1 MGTLRTELPQEANDN
16 RGDMITFVLWRSLRP
31 PFLLLTPICVALGL
45 TAAPHF
51 ADGTIAALILL
62 GALTAHAAVNTLNE
76 YQDFR
81 SGLDQRTTRTPFSG
95 GSGALPAHPDAAPA
109 VAVLAMALIALTVGI
124 GALLLPHAGWPLLLP
139 GFAGLVLVVA
149 YTRWLN
155 RSPLLC
161 LLAPG
166 IGFGPVMVVG
176 SSMAATGT
184 ASPTTWCASLLP
196 LFLGSGLLLL
206 NQLPDLEADRA
217 SGRKHLAIQHGAAAS
232 ARVYAILMLAAV
244 GSLLVGVGSGLLPMH
259 SLVALLPFPLAW
271 PAWQAARRYGQ
282 RIGQAQPGA
291 LGPNVALTLLAPAL
305 LAISLWLA

>member
-1 MGTLRTELPQEANDN
+1 
-16 RGDMITFVLWRSLRP
+16 MIASVLWRSLRP
-31 PFLLLTPICVALGL
+31 PFLLLTPVCVGLGL
-45 TAAPHF
+45 AAGPVRPE
-51 ADGTIAALILL
+51 AAVAALILL
-62 GALTAHAAVNTLNE
+62 GGLSAHAAVNALNE

-109 VAVLAMALIALTVGI
+109 IAVLAMTLLALTMGI
-124 GALLLPHAGWPLLLP
+124 GVLLLPHAGWLLLLP
-139 GFAGLVLVVA
+139 GLVGVALVLT

-155 RSPLLC
+155 RAPLLC

-166 IGFGPVMVVG
+166 LGFGPVMVVG
-176 SSMAATGT
+176 SSIAATGT

-217 SGRKHLAIQHGAAAS
+217 SGRRHLAIHYGAAAS
-232 ARVYAILMLAAV
+232 AHVYAILMLAAV
-244 GSLLVGVGSGLLPMH
+244 GSLLVGVGGGLLPMH

-271 PAWQAARRYGQ
+271 PAWRAAHRYGQ
-282 RIGQAQPGA
+282 RIGQAQAGA
-291 LGPNVALTLLAPAL
+291 LGANVALTLLAPAL
-305 LAISLWLA
+305 LAISLWLG